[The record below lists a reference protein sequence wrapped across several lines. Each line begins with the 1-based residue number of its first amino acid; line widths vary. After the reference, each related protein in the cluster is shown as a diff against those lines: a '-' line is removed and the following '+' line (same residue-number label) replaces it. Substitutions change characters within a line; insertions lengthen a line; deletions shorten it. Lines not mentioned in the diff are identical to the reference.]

1 MDTKSPFFK
10 KIKKAVLEK
19 RPCVLEEVPSGAKA
33 LLASL
38 LIDSFNQTCLYIS
51 AESDP
56 KILSDLEFFG
66 KTGLE
71 LPHTLELERGPDI
84 LGLELQTLSELKK
97 NPVRLVS
104 LGIDSFNRLY
114 TAPGDLKEKA
124 LFFTI
129 DQDYKFNELE
139 NLLISM
145 GYQIKALVTE
155 KGSFAKRGGI
165 IDIFPYDSHH
175 PIRMEFD
182 DDRLISLRQFD
193 PVLQTSIKKITSFNL
208 IGCMNKEERVSLFE
222 YISKSPLII
231 FDGLEGLEEQWLFAQ
246 KIKQEKIK
254 LPDGH
259 ILFFAEKAMSTL
271 FEEAHDTKNFLE
283 LGLSLERL
291 SHPFLPV
298 SSFFITSSKPNFDEL
313 KYELESF
320 SGEASIVY
328 TTEAEKNVILEK
340 KLNIK
345 LQPGFLSQ
353 GFYIPET
360 NTLTLSFLDFSDK
373 KHLRRNA
380 LRLSSTG
387 ASSQKEFELFNQG
400 DVVVHAHQGIGKC
413 LGVEKRV
420 NHLGQEA
427 EYFKLEF
434 ADKAILYVPMKD
446 AHLIT
451 RYVGSSESLPTFS
464 QLGSSKW
471 QKIRALTQ
479 ASIMGYAKKL
489 LELAAK
495 RQLHKGYVY
504 PDDSKMQAQFEDDFP
519 FIATDDQIRAI
530 SSIKDD
536 MKKSVPMDRLICG
549 DVGYGK
555 TEVAMRAAF
564 KAVADGKKQVGVLV
578 PTTVLAMQHFENFKD
593 RMSNFPVT
601 LGILSRFSTPKEI
614 KATLSDVKDGKI
626 DILIGTHRLLSP
638 DVIFKDLGLLIIDEE
653 QRFGVKAKESLKEL
667 KSSIDCLTLSATP
680 IPRTLYT
687 SIVGMKQM
695 SVIATP
701 PYDRL
706 PVRTILSVSDDTFIK
721 EALLRELSRK
731 GQSYFIHNRVENL
744 PLIHK
749 KLQNMIPE
757 AKIGIAHGQ
766 MDPDDID
773 TVFHAF
779 KTGTLD
785 ILIAT
790 TLVEN
795 GVDIPNANTIFI
807 DNAHH
812 FGISDLYQLRGRVGR
827 WNKAAT
833 CFLLLP
839 KNHNLD
845 ESSRKRLE
853 AIVSTSGFG
862 GGLKV
867 AMRDLEIRGAGDLL
881 GIEQSGHVSQVGFTL
896 YCKMLKKTVLSMQQ
910 NKPITAQETKIDF
923 SFEARIPEMYIS
935 DLDTRIEFYHRYG
948 DVDSEEEA
956 DNIYKEMID
965 RFGAAPIQAMWLYI
979 LSKLRAFA
987 QSHFILSIGI
997 NKMTTVFEK
1006 SKKGQIE
1013 KYAVAISSNKNPLE
1027 FFNELTSK
1035 ILKELKN

>member
-1 MDTKSPFFK
+1 MDTNSPFFQK
-10 KIKKAVLEK
+10 LKQALLQK
-19 RPCVLEEVPSGAKA
+19 RPCVLEELPSGAKA

-38 LIDSFNQTCLYIS
+38 LVDTFNQTCLYIS
-51 AESDP
+51 DQSNP
-56 KILSDLEFFG
+56 TILSDLEFFE

-71 LPHTLELERGPDI
+71 LPHTLELETGPDI
-84 LGLELQTLSELKK
+84 MGLELQTLTQLKK
-97 NPVRLVS
+97 NPARVLS
-104 LGIDSFNRLY
+104 LGLDGLNRLY
-114 TAPGDLKEKA
+114 TAPSDLQEKA
-124 LFFTI
+124 IFFHVNNN
-129 DQDYKFNELE
+129 YPFNELDKT
-139 NLLISM
+139 LTSM
-145 GYQIKALVTE
+145 GYGLKALVTE

-165 IDIFPYDSHH
+165 IDIFPYNTHH

-182 DDRLISLRQFD
+182 DDELISMREFD
-193 PVLQTSIKKITSFNL
+193 PVLQTSIKKISSFNL
-208 IGCMNKEERVSLFE
+208 LGCMNQEEKVSIFT
-222 YISKSPLII
+222 YISPSPLII
-231 FDGLEGLEEQWLFAQ
+231 FDGIEGIEEQWLFSQ
-246 KIKQEKIK
+246 KLKKEKIN
-254 LPDGH
+254 LPDGP
-259 ILFFAEKAMSTL
+259 ILFFAEKPLESL
-271 FEEAHDTKNFLE
+271 FEDTSHTRSFLE
-283 LGLSLERL
+283 LNLDLEKI

-298 SSFFITSSKPNFDEL
+298 SSFFITSSKPNLDEL

-320 SGEASIVY
+320 SGEACIVY
-328 TTEAEKNVILEK
+328 STEAEKNVIIEK
-340 KLNIK
+340 NLKIALK
-345 LQPGFLSQ
+345 PGFLSQ
-353 GFYIPET
+353 GYYVPQT

-373 KHLRRNA
+373 KHLRRNP

-387 ASSQKEFELFNQG
+387 SHSQKDFELFNQG
-400 DVVVHAHQGIGKC
+400 DIVVHAHQGIGKC
-413 LGVEKRV
+413 LGVEKRI
-420 NHLGQEA
+420 NHLSQEA

-434 ADKAILYVPMKD
+434 ADKAILYVPIKD
-446 AHLIT
+446 AHLLT
-451 RYVGSSESLPTFS
+451 RYVGSSETLPSFS

-471 QKIRALTQ
+471 QKIRAQTQ
-479 ASIMGYAKKL
+479 ASIIGYAKKL

-495 RQLHKGYVY
+495 RQMHKGFSY
-504 PDDSKMQAQFEDDFP
+504 PEDSKMQIQFEDDFP
-519 FIATDDQIRAI
+519 FIPTDDQLKAI
-530 SSIKDD
+530 LSIKED
-536 MKKSVPMDRLICG
+536 MKKDIPMDRLICG

-578 PTTVLAMQHFENFKD
+578 PTTVLAMQHFENFKE
-593 RMSNFPVT
+593 RMANFPINI
-601 LGILSRFSTPKEI
+601 GIVSRFSSLKEI
-614 KATLSDVKDGKI
+614 KATLEDLKEGKI
-626 DILIGTHRLLSP
+626 DILIGTHRLLSS

-653 QRFGVKAKESLKEL
+653 QRFGVKAKETLKQL
-667 KSSIDCLTLSATP
+667 KASIDCLTLSATP

-706 PVRTILSVSDDTFIK
+706 PVRTVLSVSDDTFIK
-721 EALLRELSRK
+721 QALLKELSRK

-749 KLQNMIPE
+749 KLQSMIPE

-779 KTGTLD
+779 KTGALD

-845 ESSRKRLE
+845 EPSRKRLE
-853 AIVSTSGFG
+853 AIVATSGFG

-910 NKPITAQETKIDF
+910 NKPLTAQETKIDF
-923 SFEARIPEMYIS
+923 SFEAKIPETYIS

-948 DVDSEEEA
+948 DVDSEIDA

-965 RFGAAPIQAMWLYI
+965 RFGQAPIQALWLYV
-979 LSKLRAFA
+979 LSKIRAFA
-987 QSHFILSIGI
+987 QTHFILSLSI
-997 NKMTTVFEK
+997 NKMTTTFEK
-1006 SKKGQIE
+1006 SRKGQIE
-1013 KYAVAISSNKNPLE
+1013 KYAIAISSNKQPLD
-1027 FFNELTSK
+1027 FFNELSSK
-1035 ILKELKN
+1035 ILKELK

>member
-1 MDTKSPFFK
+1 MDTNTPFFQK
-10 KIKKAVLEK
+10 LKKAVSVK

-33 LLASL
+33 LLASFL
-38 LIDSFNQTCLYIS
+38 LDTLKQTCLYIS
-51 AESDP
+51 AESSP

-71 LPHTLELERGPDI
+71 LPHALELERGPDI

-97 NPVRLVS
+97 NPIRLVS
-104 LGIDSFNRLY
+104 LGIEGLNRLY
-114 TAPGDLKEKA
+114 TAPDDLKEKA
-124 LFFTI
+124 LFFTL
-129 DQDYKFNELE
+129 DQNYGFDELE
-139 NLLISM
+139 TSLSNM
-145 GYQIKALVTE
+145 GYTLKSLVTE
-155 KGSFAKRGGI
+155 KGTFAKRGGI
-165 IDIFPYDSHH
+165 IDVFPYDAHH

-182 DDRLISLRQFD
+182 DDKLISLRQFD
-193 PVLQTSIKKITSFNL
+193 PVLQTSIKKITSFNV
-208 IGCMNKEERVSLFE
+208 IGCMSSQEKVSLLK
-222 YISKSPLII
+222 YISDSPLII
-231 FDGLEGLEEQWLFAQ
+231 FDGLEGLEEQWLFSQ
-246 KIKQEKIK
+246 KLKKNSIT
-254 LPDGH
+254 LPDGPL
-259 ILFFAEKAMSTL
+259 LFFAEKKLSAL
-271 FEEAHDTKNFLE
+271 FEEAQDTSHFLD
-283 LGLSLERL
+283 LGLKLDPL
-291 SHPFLPV
+291 THPFLPV

-313 KYELESF
+313 KYELEAF
-320 SGEASIVY
+320 HGEASIVY
-328 TTEAEKNVILEK
+328 ATEAEKNVILEK
-340 KLNIK
+340 DLKLDLK
-345 LQPGFLSQ
+345 PGFLSS
-353 GFYIPET
+353 GYYIPET
-360 NTLTLSFLDFSDK
+360 NVLTLSFLDFSEK
-373 KHLRRNA
+373 RHLRRQA

-387 ASSQKEFELFNQG
+387 AHTQRDFELFNQG

-434 ADKAILYVPMKD
+434 ADKAILYVPIKD
-446 AHLIT
+446 AHLLT
-451 RYVGSSESLPTFS
+451 RYVGSSESMPTFS

-471 QKIRALTQ
+471 QKIRAQTQ
-479 ASIMGYAKKL
+479 ASIIGYAKKL

-495 RQLHKGYVY
+495 RQMHKGFHY
-504 PDDSKMQAQFEDDFP
+504 PEDSLMQTQFEEDFP
-519 FIATDDQIRAI
+519 FIATDDQLKAI
-530 SSIKDD
+530 ASIKDD
-536 MKKSVPMDRLICG
+536 MQKGVPMDRLICG

-564 KAVADGKKQVGVLV
+564 KAVADGRKQVCVLV
-578 PTTVLAMQHFENFKD
+578 PTTVLAMQHFENFKE
-593 RMSNFPVT
+593 RMSNFPIT
-601 LGILSRFSTPKEI
+601 LGILSRFSSPKEI
-614 KATLSDVKDGKI
+614 KATLSDVKEGKI

-638 DVIFKDLGLLIIDEE
+638 DVVFKDLGLLIIDEE
-653 QRFGVKAKESLKEL
+653 QRFGVKAKETLKEL

-687 SIVGMKQM
+687 SIVGMRQM

-721 EALLRELSRK
+721 EALLKELSRK
-731 GQSYFIHNRVENL
+731 GQAYFIHNRVENL

-749 KLQNMIPE
+749 KLKTMIPE
-757 AKIGIAHGQ
+757 ANIGIAHGQ
-766 MDPDDID
+766 MDPEEID
-773 TVFHAF
+773 TIFHAF
-779 KTGTLD
+779 KTGALD

-896 YCKMLKKTVLSMQQ
+896 YCKMLKKTVLSMQN
-910 NKPITAQETKIDF
+910 NKPLTAQDTKIDF
-923 SFEARIPEMYIS
+923 SFEARIPDSYIF
-935 DLDTRIEFYHRYG
+935 DLDTRIEFYHRFG
-948 DVDSEEEA
+948 DVDSEAEA

-965 RFGAAPIQAMWLYI
+965 RFGQPPVSAVWLYVLAKI
-979 LSKLRAFA
+979 RAFA
-987 QSHFILSIGI
+987 QSHFILSMGI

-1013 KYAVAISSNKNPLE
+1013 KHAVAISSNKNPLE
-1027 FFNELTSK
+1027 FFQELSAK
-1035 ILKELKN
+1035 ILKDLKN